1 MKWWQ
6 VYSKVLPD
14 LTNGFDVLTDSG
26 KHSHQPCINLFVSTI
41 MFNKNVQNEW
51 NGHGPWPSALRH
63 WLAMDHLALAVG
75 CLLPANTLTDL
86 GRQERRSS
94 KSKWSPQKLHN
105 RYYVQ
110 INLRNVVSKRNTT
123 VSVRLRGSNTAGHAT
138 ETTSMKGNLAVALEM
153 RNARGFWTS
162 SFIPCLFVC
171 LFVYR
176 YTPASFKRFVN
187 KDIYLWHR

>member
-94 KSKWSPQKLHN
+94 KSKWSPQKLHS

-123 VSVRLRGSNTAGHAT
+123 VVWIETVGQSIREERAHREKWRSVESTDLCMCVRKLSKAREGNTQ
-138 ETTSMKGNLAVALEM
+138 KG
-153 RNARGFWTS
+153 
-162 SFIPCLFVC
+162 
-171 LFVYR
+171 
-176 YTPASFKRFVN
+176 
-187 KDIYLWHR
+187 